1 VENLAEIKQ
10 RILFYLK
17 NQRIKKED
25 FYNKIGAN
33 SSNFRGKSLKSELSG
48 DTIAKISTIYP
59 EINPDWLLT
68 GKGEMLRN
76 VKTADVSSESTTI
89 KENNVTTLISILN
102 RTLAEKDKQ
111 IDRLLS
117 IIETT
122 NKQNK

>member
-122 NKQNK
+122 NKQKK

>member
-1 VENLAEIKQ
+1 MENLAEIKQ

-76 VKTADVSSESTTI
+76 VKTADVSRI
-89 KENNVTTLISILN
+89 YNN
-102 RTLAEKDKQ
+102 
-111 IDRLLS
+111 
-117 IIETT
+117 
-122 NKQNK
+122 

>member
-1 VENLAEIKQ
+1 MIKERILQFIEIKQ
-10 RILFYLK
+10 L
-17 NQRIKKED
+17 KKEK
-25 FYNKIGAN
+25 FFREIGVTSA
-33 SSNFRGKSLKSELSG
+33 NFRGKAVNTPLNSS
-48 DTIAKISTIYP
+48 TIENIFTIYP

-122 NKQNK
+122 NKQKK

>member
-1 VENLAEIKQ
+1 MENLAEIKQ